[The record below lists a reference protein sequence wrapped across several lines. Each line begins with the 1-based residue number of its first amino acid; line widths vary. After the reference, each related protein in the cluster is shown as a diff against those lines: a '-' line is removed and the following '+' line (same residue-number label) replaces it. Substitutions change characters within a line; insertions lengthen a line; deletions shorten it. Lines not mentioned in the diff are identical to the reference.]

1 MLAKSAR
8 SEWKSHWTLPVA
20 AGLGYATSVIHIY
33 GLGVYIE
40 PISESFGWS
49 RSVTT
54 FGLTIATLI
63 QALFGIPIGMLVD
76 RIGPRPLGV
85 IGVALT
91 CSAFALLGT
100 ASGSEWQWYGLWAVM
115 ALATLP
121 VQATIWTA
129 AVASRFQTSR
139 GLAFAIT
146 LCGASVAAALFP
158 WLGARLIGAFGWQ
171 TAMAY
176 QALIWLAIALPVI
189 ILFFRGAN
197 DVPKNQRAQI
207 AAAPAPGQPEGLSF
221 GEGLKSSIYARLMLA
236 SLLFTFTILALVVH
250 FVPILTGFGLGT
262 ASAAGLAGLIGL
274 FSIAGRL
281 GTGFLLDRFN
291 AARVGAAVF
300 LLPIAASLML
310 ILLGPDGAIPAAIMV
325 GLTLG
330 AEIDVIV
337 YLATRHF
344 GLKAF
349 GALYGG
355 LLVALSVGTATGPL
369 AASAVFDRYGAY
381 EPFLWATVGMM
392 VVSSLFLLSLPRPQF
407 GNLESSET

>member
-1 MLAKSAR
+1 MPVMSAR
-8 SEWKSHWTLPVA
+8 SEWKSYWTLPVA

-49 RSVTT
+49 RSLTT

-91 CSAFALLGT
+91 CGAFALLGT

-129 AVASRFQTSR
+129 AVASRFEKSR

-146 LCGASVAAALFP
+146 LCGASIAAALFP
-158 WLGARLIGAFGWQ
+158 WLGARLIAAFGWQ

-176 QALIWLAIALPVI
+176 QALIWLTIALPMI
-189 ILFFRGAN
+189 ALFFRGAH
-197 DVPKNQRAQI
+197 DLRKARKGQVPL
-207 AAAPAPGQPEGLSF
+207 AASPRETEGMSF
-221 GEGLKSSIYARLMLA
+221 VEGLKSTVYARLLLA

-250 FVPILTGFGLGT
+250 FVPILTGFGLDT
-262 ASAAGLAGLIGL
+262 AGAAGLAGLIGL
-274 FSIAGRL
+274 FSILGRL
-281 GTGFLLDRFN
+281 GTGFLLDRFQ
-291 AARVGAAVF
+291 ASKVGAAIFV
-300 LLPIAASLML
+300 LPVAASLML
-310 ILLGPDGAIPAAIMV
+310 ITLGASGAIPAAILT

-369 AASAVFDRYGAY
+369 AASAVFDRFGVYD
-381 EPFLWATVGMM
+381 PFLWVTVGMM
-392 VVSSLFLLSLPRPQF
+392 VASSLFLLSLPRPRF
-407 GNLESSET
+407 GILKSSEA